1 VLHNGSSNDYIR
13 GVMVAFE
20 RIQYIAIITLL
31 FTLCG
36 FMAYKSEGM
45 RQERVD
51 LQMDIKRL
59 ERDSIITHELLN
71 RCATNNRFDLIGEVL
86 RVKDEMR

>member
-1 VLHNGSSNDYIR
+1 
-13 GVMVAFE
+13 MKTFE

-59 ERDSIITHELLN
+59 ERDSLITHELLN

-86 RVKDEMR
+86 RVKDEMK

>member
-1 VLHNGSSNDYIR
+1 MKTL
-13 GVMVAFE
+13 E
-20 RIQYIAIITLL
+20 RIQYLAIITLL

-45 RQERVD
+45 RQERVE
-51 LQMDIKRL
+51 LQNDIKRL

-71 RCATNNRFDLIGEVL
+71 RCAINNRFDIVGEVL
-86 RVKDEMR
+86 RVKEELN

>member
-1 VLHNGSSNDYIR
+1 
-13 GVMVAFE
+13 MKTFE

-86 RVKDEMR
+86 RVKNELN

>member
-1 VLHNGSSNDYIR
+1 
-13 GVMVAFE
+13 MKTFE

-59 ERDSIITHELLN
+59 ERDSLITHELLN
-71 RCATNNRFDLIGEVL
+71 RCATNNRFDIVGEVL
-86 RVKDEMR
+86 RVKEGMR

>member
-1 VLHNGSSNDYIR
+1 VLHHGSSIDFNR
-13 GVMVAFE
+13 GVMVVFE
-20 RIQYIAIITLL
+20 RIQYLAIITLL

-45 RQERVD
+45 RQERIE

-86 RVKDEMR
+86 RVKEEMR